1 MQLGGRAEGASPRVV
16 PVPDG
21 SGIETDV
28 CVCVCGECA
37 APWGV
42 PAALTAGW
50 LAWPALTPAYKEE
63 VLGIKP
69 AAVPAV
75 AAAAAATPA
84 SAPVFRA
91 GGKYKYVRS
100 EIGAIPTPEEE

>member
-1 MQLGGRAEGASPRVV
+1 MFQRAILTCVACGGG
-16 PVPDG
+16 D
-21 SGIETDV
+21 
-28 CVCVCGECA
+28 CA

-69 AAVPAV
+69 AAAPAV
-75 AAAAAATPA
+75 AAAATP
-84 SAPVFRA
+84 SSTPVFRT